1 MLILRALLA
10 ACLLAVAFPTLSLW
24 PLSFVAIALL
34 IVKLV
39 DLQETP
45 RRMALFFG
53 TFAVGCNFVGFYWL
67 AYTIHEFAEFSWF
80 LSIPIAVLLFFAL
93 GLISAGFGFVW
104 QLLQLKFK
112 NRSIYFRLLLL
123 LLFFVLWDYQ
133 DIRLFPWSPMMAL
146 ASNDYLLASVGV
158 FDSLAWRF
166 LFFALS
172 ALTFVVLFSRERQKA
187 RIVSSFLFLSLL
199 GGAMMVGRSHR
210 DSLKK
215 EYSQRQPVALL
226 QGNIGNY
233 EKRQTDAGVEPTVR
247 NVLSIYRNLI
257 EEAATT
263 YAEIATGNDALEP
276 WYVWPETS
284 FPGFPLR
291 DRHMQDQLDFWVNMS
306 RGLHLVG
313 AYEDGTMMFNG
324 KEKATEYNIALLLH
338 EDVGYVDHYRKIAL
352 MPYGEY
358 FPGDFLVPQV
368 YEWVPQV
375 NHFGRGE
382 GPKLLAHPDPNGP
395 VFLPVICYEMLF
407 DDMLNAAIDLA
418 KKKYPGREIVIY
430 NPTNDSWFGKT
441 VEPFMHARL
450 ARWQAARVS
459 LPFLRATNTGVS
471 MVVAP
476 WGEVLAEGPLFG
488 ERVIYA
494 DLPVK
499 KAQRRTRQD

>member
-1 MLILRALLA
+1 M
-10 ACLLAVAFPTLSLW
+10 
-24 PLSFVAIALL
+24 
-34 IVKLV
+34 
-39 DLQETP
+39 
-45 RRMALFFG
+45 
-53 TFAVGCNFVGFYWL
+53 
-67 AYTIHEFAEFSWF
+67 
-80 LSIPIAVLLFFAL
+80 
-93 GLISAGFGFVW
+93 
-104 QLLQLKFK
+104 
-112 NRSIYFRLLLL
+112 
-123 LLFFVLWDYQ
+123 
-133 DIRLFPWSPMMAL
+133 
-146 ASNDYLLASVGV
+146 
-158 FDSLAWRF
+158 
-166 LFFALS
+166 
-172 ALTFVVLFSRERQKA
+172 
-187 RIVSSFLFLSLL
+187 
-199 GGAMMVGRSHR
+199 
-210 DSLKK
+210 
-215 EYSQRQPVALL
+215 ALL